1 MPCWSGGTSMI
12 SQFDPLALTVANVW
26 KTGELITVLT
36 GAGVSA
42 ESGIPTFRGPEGYW
56 TIGSRNYQPSEIATQ
71 AMFQRNPKEVWKWFL
86 YRRGICEDALPNP
99 GHLAIVKMEK
109 LLGSRFRLV
118 TQNVDGLHLRAGSNI
133 DRTYQVHGNL
143 NYMRCTRVCSSTI
156 FPLPFGLSRKA
167 RDYDLSTSE
176 WGMLVCPKCGTITR
190 PHVLLWDEYY
200 DEQYYRFESSLDA
213 ASKTALLIV
222 VGTTG
227 SANIPNQIVATVLER
242 GGTIIDINPNFNVF
256 SEAARQSAEGLF
268 LQGNSASILPTL
280 ADLVIT
286 VITNAS

>member
-1 MPCWSGGTSMI
+1 MI
-12 SQFDPLALTVANVW
+12 SQFASLAFTVANVW

-42 ESGIPTFRGPEGYW
+42 ESGIPTFRGEEGYW
-56 TIGSRNYQPSEIATQ
+56 TVGSRNYQPSEIATQ

-143 NYMRCTRVCSSTI
+143 NY
-156 FPLPFGLSRKA
+156 
-167 RDYDLSTSE
+167 
-176 WGMLVCPKCGTITR
+176 
-190 PHVLLWDEYY
+190 
-200 DEQYYRFESSLDA
+200 
-213 ASKTALLIV
+213 
-222 VGTTG
+222 
-227 SANIPNQIVATVLER
+227 
-242 GGTIIDINPNFNVF
+242 
-256 SEAARQSAEGLF
+256 
-268 LQGNSASILPTL
+268 
-280 ADLVIT
+280 
-286 VITNAS
+286 

>member
-1 MPCWSGGTSMI
+1 MI
-12 SQFDPLALTVANVW
+12 SRFDQLVRTIANVL
-26 KTGELITVLT
+26 KTGDLITVLT

-56 TIGSRNYQPSEIATQ
+56 TVGSRNYQPSEIATQ
-71 AMFQRNPKEVWKWFL
+71 AMFQRNPKEIWKWFL

-143 NYMRCTRVCSSTI
+143 NYMRCARECYSTI
-156 FPLPFGLSRKA
+156 YPLPSGLSRKA
-167 RDYDLSTSE
+167 RGDDLSKNE
-176 WGMLVCPKCGTITR
+176 WDMLVCPKCGAMTR

-200 DEQYYRFESSLDA
+200 DEQYYRLESSLDA

-227 SANIPNQIVATVLER
+227 SANIPNQIVATVLRR
-242 GGTIIDINPNFNVF
+242 GGTVIDINPNFNVF
-256 SEAARQSAEGLF
+256 SEAAQRSAGGLF

-280 ADLVIT
+280 ADLI
-286 VITNAS
+286 IDLIANGS